1 MINKF
6 QKQKEIIENNKIIRS
21 KSYLSSSVV
30 KLFKKRTKSAR
41 SKKKSSKITKKK
53 QQELYLELF
62 QEKSFQV
69 VLKERIATGLEK
81 KDYLINK

>member
-21 KSYLSSSVV
+21 KSYLGSSVV
-30 KLFKKRTKSAR
+30 KLFKKRR
-41 SKKKSSKITKKK
+41 
-53 QQELYLELF
+53 
-62 QEKSFQV
+62 
-69 VLKERIATGLEK
+69 RIATVGKK

>member
-21 KSYLSSSVV
+21 KSYLGSSVV

-41 SKKKSSKITKKK
+41 SKKKSSKITKKN
-53 QQELYLELF
+53 QNL
-62 QEKSFQV
+62 S
-69 VLKERIATGLEK
+69 
-81 KDYLINK
+81 

>member
-30 KLFKKRTKSAR
+30 HLNYLKREQSQQEAKKRVAK
-41 SKKKSSKITKKK
+41 
-53 QQELYLELF
+53 
-62 QEKSFQV
+62 
-69 VLKERIATGLEK
+69 
-81 KDYLINK
+81 